1 MHSTKAKAQEKINAA
16 YQSGCR
22 NFDVA
27 IHGFG
32 GCPMAADE
40 LIGNLP
46 TEDLEAFAL
55 KNNINLGLNTVELNK
70 SYESSW
76 EIFNNYH

>member
-1 MHSTKAKAQEKINAA
+1 
-16 YQSGCR
+16 
-22 NFDVA
+22 
-27 IHGFG
+27 
-32 GCPMAADE
+32 MAADE
-40 LIGNLP
+40 LTGNLP